1 VRQMSCIVLDL
12 KGVKQDHDKVIEALD
27 EPMLDNGVFQSYS
40 CGENLRLCVELRR
53 NSAFWGNVDSDTQIT
68 LEINGES
75 FVIQYYKAAD
85 APEFMQQN

>member
-1 VRQMSCIVLDL
+1 VRRMSCIVLDL

-27 EPMLDNGVFQSYS
+27 EHMLDNGVFQSVS

-53 NSAFWGNVDSDTQIT
+53 NSAFWGNVDSATQIT